1 MLLLLPGAE
10 MLLLFCSSLL
20 LPMPPGF
27 AAAVAK
33 WLLILAGTG
42 G

>member
-1 MLLLLPGAE
+1 MLLLPAGAE
-10 MLLLFCSSLL
+10 ML

-33 WLLILAGTG
+33 WLLVLTG
-42 G
+42 ADG